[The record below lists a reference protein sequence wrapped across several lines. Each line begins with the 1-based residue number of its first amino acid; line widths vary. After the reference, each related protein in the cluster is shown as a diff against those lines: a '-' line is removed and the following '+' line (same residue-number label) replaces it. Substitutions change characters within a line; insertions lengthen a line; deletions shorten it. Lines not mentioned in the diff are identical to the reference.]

1 MPQSD
6 DERRVDLA
14 TRLDHEDRRFD
25 RSLSE
30 GSPPLLAPAPSRR
43 LPRPGDHIGPTRR
56 PARPREYRR
65 TGAWCALVIGVIML
79 AAGIIVPDGLLIAA
93 GLVLSGIA
101 VQLLDPNRD
110 ERPVK

>member
-6 DERRVDLA
+6 DERLVDLA
-14 TRLDHEDRRFD
+14 ARLEHEDPRFV

-30 GSPPLLAPAPSRR
+30 G
-43 LPRPGDHIGPTRR
+43 R

-65 TGAWCALVIGVIML
+65 TGAWCALAIGVTML
-79 AAGIIVPDGLLIAA
+79 AAGIVVPDGLLIAA
-93 GLVLSGIA
+93 GLVLTGIA

>member
-6 DERRVDLA
+6 DERLVDLA
-14 TRLDHEDRRFD
+14 TRLEHEDPRFV

-30 GSPPLLAPAPSRR
+30 G
-43 LPRPGDHIGPTRR
+43 R

-65 TGAWCALVIGVIML
+65 TSAWCALVIGVTML

-101 VQLLDPNRD
+101 VQLLDPHRD
-110 ERPVK
+110 ERPAK

>member
-6 DERRVDLA
+6 DERLVDLA
-14 TRLDHEDRRFD
+14 TRLEHEDPRFV

-30 GSPPLLAPAPSRR
+30 G
-43 LPRPGDHIGPTRR
+43 R
-56 PARPREYRR
+56 PALPREYRR
-65 TGAWCALVIGVIML
+65 TSAWCALVIGVTML

-110 ERPVK
+110 ERPAK

>member
-6 DERRVDLA
+6 DERLVDLA
-14 TRLDHEDRRFD
+14 TRLEHEDPRFV

-30 GSPPLLAPAPSRR
+30 G
-43 LPRPGDHIGPTRR
+43 R

-65 TGAWCALVIGVIML
+65 TSAWCALVIGVTLL

-93 GLVLSGIA
+93 GRTA
-101 VQLLDPNRD
+101 VG
-110 ERPVK
+110 E